1 MPGGVSRLL
10 LLQTDRAIQLLRS
23 PLPSDGVAVAGERGA
38 TWRRDALCSSE
49 RKYPPGKPA
58 ALKGKFFPPKTLVPL
73 GTRDL
78 ETNIAGR
85 NLMSISEWAG
95 GQVFKMVHGHNLVY
109 NTCWE
114 DPRLDHQA
122 LKLTADD
129 TILVIT
135 SAGCNALDYALAGP
149 KQVVA
154 VDMNPRQNALLDLK
168 LAGIRNLE
176 YEDFFA
182 MFGDGRL
189 PGAKKIYE
197 EKLRP
202 ALAEWPQRYWD
213 RWIKF
218 FDPAEPPAVLF
229 PRHLRHVRHVDQPL
243 YQPRGQA
250 AALFQRPA
258 RSARRV
264 AQQQEIYDRHLRERF
279 WSKSMRFAMRRDTI
293 LSLLG
298 VPQAQR
304 HQIETQY
311 PGGISQFVQDCVE
324 AVFARLPLSDNY
336 FWRVY
341 MTGHYTPECCPEY
354 LKPENFQKLRD
365 GLADR
370 VETHTDS
377 VEGFL
382 TKDPRPISRFVL
394 LDHMDWLSTR
404 RLPLLAQ
411 EWQWIVRRAAAARG
425 SSGGVPD
432 CGPSS
437 SIGRRSW
444 STASRGSV
452 GELLT
457 YDRPLAEQLHPQCR
471 VHTYGSFHIADL
483 AA

>member
-1 MPGGVSRLL
+1 
-10 LLQTDRAIQLLRS
+10 
-23 PLPSDGVAVAGERGA
+23 
-38 TWRRDALCSSE
+38 
-49 RKYPPGKPA
+49 
-58 ALKGKFFPPKTLVPL
+58 
-73 GTRDL
+73 
-78 ETNIAGR
+78 
-85 NLMSISEWAG
+85 MSISEWAG
-95 GQVFKMVHGHNLVY
+95 GQVFKLVHGHNLVY

-114 DPRLDHQA
+114 DPRLDRQA

-129 TILVIT
+129 TVLVIT

-168 LAGIRNLE
+168 LAGIRNLQ

-189 PGAKKIYE
+189 PGATKIYE

-202 ALAEWPQRYWD
+202 ALVRVAAALLGPLDQVLR
-213 RWIKF
+213 
-218 FDPAEPPAVLF
+218 PAEPPAVLF
-229 PRHLRHVRHVDQPL
+229 PRHLRHVRHVDQRV

-250 AALFQRPA
+250 AAVFQRPA
-258 RSARRV
+258 RLRRPSPSSKRSTIGTSASASGR
-264 AQQQEIYDRHLRERF
+264 
-279 WSKSMRFAMRRDTI
+279 KSMRFAMRRDTI

-311 PGGISQFVQDCVE
+311 PGGISRFVQDCVE

-341 MTGHYTPECCPEY
+341 MTGHYTRECCPEY

-382 TKDPRPISRFVL
+382 TKNDAADFAFRAPGP
-394 LDHMDWLSTR
+394 HG
-404 RLPLLAQ
+404 LAFH
-411 EWQWIVRRAAAARG
+411 AAAAAPGPRVAMDRPPRG
-425 SSGGVPD
+425 AGHAD
-432 CGPSS
+432 
-437 SIGRRSW
+437 
-444 STASRGSV
+444 
-452 GELLT
+452 
-457 YDRPLAEQLHPQCR
+457 PLAERRPADR
-471 VHTYGSFHIADL
+471 VRRSDADRGGRQAAL
-483 AA
+483 ASANC

>member
-1 MPGGVSRLL
+1 
-10 LLQTDRAIQLLRS
+10 
-23 PLPSDGVAVAGERGA
+23 
-38 TWRRDALCSSE
+38 
-49 RKYPPGKPA
+49 
-58 ALKGKFFPPKTLVPL
+58 
-73 GTRDL
+73 
-78 ETNIAGR
+78 
-85 NLMSISEWAG
+85 MSISEWAG
-95 GQVFKMVHGHNLVY
+95 GQFFKLVHGHNLVY

-168 LAGIRNLE
+168 LAGIRSLQ

-182 MFGDGRL
+182 MFGEGRL
-189 PGAKKIYE
+189 KDAKKIYE
-197 EKLRP
+197 DKLRP
-202 ALAEWPQRYWD
+202 ALSEWPQHYWD

-218 FDPAEPPAVLF
+218 FDPENRRPFYFRGTCGTFAMLINLYINRVAK
-229 PRHLRHVRHVDQPL
+229 LRPQIDDL
-243 YQPRGQA
+243 LGCA
-250 AALFQRPA
+250 T
-258 RSARRV
+258 V
-264 AQQQEIYDRHLRERF
+264 AQQQEIYDRYLRERF

-311 PGGISQFVQDCVE
+311 PGGISRFVQDCVE
-324 AVFARLPLSDNY
+324 AVFARLPLSDNF

-341 MTGHYTPECCPEY
+341 MTGRYTRECCPEY

-370 VETHTDS
+370 IQTHTDS

-382 TKDPRPISRFVL
+382 TCDSRPISRFVL

-411 EWQWIVRRAAAARG
+411 EWQWIARRA
-425 SSGGVPD
+425 VP
-432 CGPSS
+432 GTR
-437 SIGRRSW
+437 ILWRSAGLR
-444 STASRGSV
+444 TEFVDRTQIVVDGKPRCV

-457 YDRPLAEQLHPQCR
+457 YDRSLAEELHPQCR